1 MALRKTGVTFQICF
15 RKRGYPE
22 NGGGWGEWGFPQKK
36 GVLTLEETMTLSS
49 CCSCFFSDLVK
60 RKDVLYLVIP
70 SKYICSWL
78 YQLARCCLKYCL
90 KEDFCPKVV
99 TVCCVVAYVKPLI

>member
-1 MALRKTGVTFQICF
+1 MVGA
-15 RKRGYPE
+15 
-22 NGGGWGEWGFPQKK
+22 GGWGFPQKK
-36 GVLTLEETMTLSS
+36 GGSNPGGNYDSFSS

-60 RKDVLYLVIP
+60 RKDVLYLIIP

-90 KEDFCPKVV
+90 KEDFCLKVV

>member
-1 MALRKTGVTFQICF
+1 MAL

-22 NGGGWGEWGFPQKK
+22 NGGGWGGWGFPQKK
-36 GVLTLEETMTLSS
+36 GVPTLEETMTLSS